1 MTDYNAIRGAARR
14 VLPVVLGV
22 GALVAPA
29 RGAPP
34 SPRGG
39 GALAAPGPTEGAGR
53 EGAPPAWE
61 SGSGTRTPAKPAVG
75 TGYRFGVYGTAP
87 RHADIV
93 LQGKWRNGP
102 WRYWGRT

>member
-22 GALVAPA
+22 GALAAPA
-29 RGAPP
+29 ATQGATSDRTPT
-34 SPRGG
+34 
-39 GALAAPGPTEGAGR
+39 ALASR
-53 EGAPPAWE
+53 
-61 SGSGTRTPAKPAVG
+61 SGIRITAKTAVG
-75 TGYRFGVYGTAP
+75 TGYRFGVYGTPP

-102 WRYWGRT
+102 WRYWGRTSDSVGNGRWSLS